1 MAQVFHTRFEAPL
14 LPADYGFRASGAGS
28 SVAAVVGRFV
38 AWWVSV
44 AVACGG
50 LGCSGRS
57 AWILQEAAAGAPG
70 TAVDAGG
77 VEGGVEASTP
87 DPLEVDADGGVE
99 IADAAAADAGSP
111 VRNPEDFAA
120 VCAPQIAFDN
130 RTANGRGALFDQAFP
145 APGDAVREIARQ
157 VCAILYKTPEEVP
170 LSPPIVLIIEDFYGI
185 GDVSITGPVIYM
197 RLSSLRMQS
206 VAEAGQSVRDD
217 VTGSLLYM
225 LAIDYELDDEN
236 PGTVRWVTE
245 GIAAF
250 VRYRAG
256 HTSLAE
262 RRPGGG
268 PRDDYKATGFFFD
281 WLDRTYPDAV
291 YRLNQ
296 SLDPDDQREWSER
309 VFVEITGKDLPALW
323 SDYQRS
329 L

>member
-1 MAQVFHTRFEAPL
+1 
-14 LPADYGFRASGAGS
+14 
-28 SVAAVVGRFV
+28 VVDRFV
-38 AWWVSV
+38 AWWLSV
-44 AVACGG
+44 AVACGAPA
-50 LGCSGRS
+50 CSGRS
-57 AWILQEAAAGAPG
+57 GWILQEGAAGAPPP
-70 TAVDAGG
+70 AVDGG
-77 VEGGVEASTP
+77 GIDANAPGPV
-87 DPLEVDADGGVE
+87 DDDADGSAE
-99 IADAAAADAGSP
+99 PADAAAGDSGSTA
-111 VRNPEDFAA
+111 RNPEDFAS

-157 VCAILYKTPEEVP
+157 VCAILYKTPDEVP
-170 LSPPIVLIIEDFYGI
+170 LSPPLVLIIEDFYGI
-185 GDVSITGPVIYM
+185 GDVTITGSVVYM

-236 PGTVRWVTE
+236 PGAVSWVTE

-256 HTSLAE
+256 YTSRAE
-262 RRPGGG
+262 RRAGGS
-268 PRDDYKATGFFFD
+268 PYDDSKATGFFFD

-296 SLDPDDQREWSER
+296 SLDPDDQRAWSER
-309 VFVEITGKDLPALW
+309 VFVDMTGKDLPALW